1 MSKIPVV
8 TINTEYV
15 QLFLTQNNIS
25 GAEFGRKLGYSDN
38 WWSSVLRK
46 KHVKPNVARL
56 ICDMYLLDYN
66 ELVVKTGKTASG
78 AKTPDDLPDRLERI
92 EAKLDRLLTIWG

>member
-15 QLFLTQNNIS
+15 QQFLTQHNIS

-38 WWSSVLRK
+38 WWSSVLKK
-46 KHVKPNVARL
+46 KHVKPNVAHL
-56 ICDMYLLDYN
+56 ICRLYKLDY
-66 ELVVKTGKTASG
+66 ETLLLKPTEPASE
-78 AKTPDDLPDRLERI
+78 PEEPIDLLDRLERI
-92 EAKLDRLLTIWG
+92 EAKLDKLLRIWG